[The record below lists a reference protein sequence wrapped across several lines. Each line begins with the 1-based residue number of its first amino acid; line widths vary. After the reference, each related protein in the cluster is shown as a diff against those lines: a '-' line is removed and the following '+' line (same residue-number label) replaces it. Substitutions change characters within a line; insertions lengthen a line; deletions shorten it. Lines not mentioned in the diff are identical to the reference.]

1 MIQIGN
7 LKLEK
12 NVFLAPLAGVTDL
25 SFRLTCRKYGCPFTY
40 TEMVSAKALYYNDKK
55 TAKLLMSD
63 PEDMPF
69 AVQIFGSDPD
79 IMAQAVPKAL
89 ATGASLLDINM
100 GCPAPKI
107 VQNGDGSYLM
117 TQPDKITEI
126 VRAVKRVSPVPVSVK
141 IRKGFLEENAVE
153 AALAAEAGGADA
165 ICVHGRTR
173 SQYYSG
179 AADWD
184 VITRVKE
191 AVGIPVIGNGDVKT
205 PADAKKMMEKTRC
218 DAVMVGRAALGNP
231 FIFREMDEFFTC
243 GEIKTVTT
251 SKERVEAALWHI
263 ERLVMQEGEHMGILQ
278 SRKHAAWYI
287 KGMRG
292 SAEGRE
298 KINQAKTLAEVRQIL
313 QTLLSYDTI
322 TLPL

>member
-1 MIQIGN
+1 MLHIGN
-7 LKLEK
+7 LQLKK

-55 TAKLLMSD
+55 TAKLLQSD
-63 PEDMPF
+63 PDDMPF

-89 ATGASLLDINM
+89 ATGAALLDINM

-117 TQPDKITEI
+117 TQPNKITEI
-126 VRAVKRVSPVPVSVK
+126 VSAIKKVSPVPVSVK
-141 IRKGFLEENAVE
+141 IRKGFLEDTAVE

-179 AADWD
+179 AADWNT
-184 VITRVKE
+184 IARVKE
-191 AVGIPVIGNGDVKT
+191 AVKIPVIGNGDVKS
-205 PADAKKMMEKTRC
+205 PADAEKMMKSTCC

-231 FIFREMDEFFTC
+231 FLFREMDEYFEA
-243 GEIKTVTT
+243 GKVLAATT
-251 SKERVEAALWHI
+251 SEERIEAALWHI
-263 ERLVMQEGEHMGILQ
+263 EKLVEQEGEHMGILQ

-298 KINQAKTLAEVRQIL
+298 RINQAKTLAEVRQIL
-313 QTLLSYDTI
+313 QSLL
-322 TLPL
+322 